1 MAWLRV
7 TLEACVPHDRGY
19 FAYHAVPTNL
29 MAITAFCHHVIV
41 RWLRALRRRSQ
52 RHRMTWARMQRIV
65 DRYLPKARV
74 VHPFRMMS
82 VSLSG
87 VESIG

>member
-1 MAWLRV
+1 MARLRV

-29 MAITAFCHHVIV
+29 MAIAAFCHHVIV

-74 VHPFRMMS
+74 LHPWPDERFRVTHS
-82 VSLSG
+82 R
-87 VESIG
+87 